1 MRALFV
7 LRPDAHAQPGG
18 DAVHAERAAT
28 ALRGLGVDVD
38 VVATDAPR
46 AGGYDVAHVFGIFD
60 PPTAERQMSAVRAS
74 GTPLVLSP
82 IWWDLTTYFTMAP
95 RLNRALDQRTPARV
109 DAAIAALREREA
121 RYRERGR
128 EGRGAA
134 KRLRDQSALLRM
146 ADVALPASEIEA
158 FLYAN
163 VLRVVSV
170 PYVVAPLG
178 IDDDAF
184 ASPRAAQRTGVIC
197 AGRVE
202 PRKNQAALLYA
213 LRDVPVDVTIVG
225 RAYEPAYLAL
235 CRRWA
240 TPRTTFVDHVP
251 QHELVAMLARAA
263 VHVLPSWVD
272 TPGLASLEAAATG
285 ARVVT
290 GARGTEHEYFGAEA
304 DYADPLDPATIR
316 AAVVRALE
324 RGPRDRGDGLERR
337 LGARTWHAH
346 GERTLEAYARA
357 VARRR

>member
-7 LRPDAHAQPGG
+7 VRPDAHAQPGG
-18 DAVHAERAAT
+18 DVVHAERAAT
-28 ALRGLGVDVD
+28 ALRALGVDVD
-38 VVATDAPR
+38 LAATDAPR
-46 AGGYDVAHVFGIFD
+46 TNGYDVAHVFGIFD
-60 PPTAERQMSAVRAS
+60 PPTAERQMRAIRAA

-82 IWWDLTTYFTMAP
+82 IWWDLTAYFTMAP
-95 RLNRALDQRTPARV
+95 RLNRVLDHGSPERV
-109 DAAIAALREREA
+109 DARIATLRAREA

-158 FLYAN
+158 YLYAN
-163 VLRVVSV
+163 VLGVVSV
-170 PYVVAPLG
+170 PCVVAPLG

-184 ASPRAAQRTGVIC
+184 DAPRSAQRSGVIC

-225 RAYEPAYLAL
+225 AAYEPGYLAL

-240 TPRTTFVDHVP
+240 TPRTSFVDHAP
-251 QHELVAMLARAA
+251 QHELVAMMARAA
-263 VHVLPSWVD
+263 VHALPSWVD

-285 ARVVT
+285 ARIVT

-304 DYADPLDPATIR
+304 DYADPIDPATIR

-337 LGARTWHAH
+337 LGARTWQLH

-357 VARRR
+357 IARRR